1 MSILITES
9 SSYIGTELC
18 ERLQAAP
25 SIDKMIGTEVLPPRE
40 TFEQLTFFERDCCG
54 DLAWFCNCNQEI

>member
-1 MSILITES
+1 MSFLITGS

-25 SIDKMIGTEVLPPRE
+25 SIDKMISTGALSPRE
-40 TFEQLTFFERDCCG
+40 TFEKLTFFERYCCG
-54 DLAWFCNCNQEI
+54 DLA